1 MAAESTGSGTSAAG
15 SRAAAAPPP
24 AGGGASRAAG
34 GAREGVREGSLEAPT
49 RHPIDWRNPA
59 FHDEEALFGE
69 LERVFDIC
77 HGCRRCVSLC
87 NAFPTLFDLVDESET
102 MEVDGVSR
110 SDYGKVVEQCY
121 LCDLCYMTKCPYV
134 PPHEWNVDFPHLM
147 LRAKAV
153 SYRQGKVKL
162 RDRLITK
169 TDLVGRFASLPV
181 IAGAVNAAN
190 RSRPVR
196 AAMDAGAGIHR
207 EANLPPYDSRSI
219 RRRLRKLPSGGPAER
234 DASPSPREPAASGS
248 GDPHGAGE
256 DCPAAAAAPA
266 RRPVAGERTRGRVVL
281 FGTCYG
287 NWNEPRIGEDL
298 AAVFEHNGIEV
309 RLAPSERCCG
319 MPRLELGDLES
330 VERAKNE
337 NIDVLAPLVDEG
349 FDIVAPVPSCV
360 LMFKQEL
367 PLMFPEDERVAKVR
381 AAFHDPFEYLA
392 QRHRE
397 GLLRT
402 DFRHSLGTVSYHA
415 ACHQRVQN
423 FGSKTRD
430 VLGLVPD
437 TRVSVIER
445 CSGHDGTYAVKRE
458 SYAHSMKIVRP
469 VVRRV
474 RDEAPDHFGSD
485 CPMAGNHIAHGLG
498 DGRSVDHPL
507 TLLRRAY
514 GI

>member
-1 MAAESTGSGTSAAG
+1 MAAESAFGGPSGAADLQSAA
-15 SRAAAAPPP
+15 SPSPAAGAGAGAGAPATDPAR
-24 AGGGASRAAG
+24 AGGGV
-34 GAREGVREGSLEAPT
+34 REGVREGSLESPT
-49 RHPIDWRNPA
+49 RHPIDWRNPD
-59 FHDEEALFGE
+59 FYDEEALDAE

-110 SDYGKVVEQCY
+110 SDYGKVVEQCF

-153 SYRQGKVKL
+153 SFRRGKVKL

-169 TDLVGRFASLPV
+169 TDVVGRFASLPV

-190 RSRPVR
+190 RSKPVR

-207 EANLPPYDSRSI
+207 DANLPPYDAKSI
-219 RRRLRKLPSGGPAER
+219 RRRLGNRTSAEG
-234 DASPSPREPAASGS
+234 DGS
-248 GDPHGAGE
+248 
-256 DCPAAAAAPA
+256 
-266 RRPVAGERTRGRVVL
+266 PVAGERTRGRVVL

-287 NWNEPRIGEDL
+287 NWNEPGIGEDL
-298 AAVFEHNGIEV
+298 ATVFAHNGIEV

-319 MPRLELGDLES
+319 MPRLELGDLGS
-330 VERAKNE
+330 VEKAKDANVP
-337 NIDVLAPLVDEG
+337 VLARLVDEG
-349 FDIVAPVPSCV
+349 FDVVAPVPSCV

-367 PLMFPEDERVAKVR
+367 PLMFPEDETVAKV
-381 AAFHDPFEYLA
+381 AAAIHDPFEYLA
-392 QRHRE
+392 RRHRE

-402 DFRHSLGTVSYHA
+402 DFRHSLGTVAYHA

-423 FGSKTRD
+423 IGSKTRD
-430 VLGLVPD
+430 VLALVPD

-498 DGRSVDHPL
+498 DGRSAEHPL
-507 TLLRRAY
+507 TLLRKAY